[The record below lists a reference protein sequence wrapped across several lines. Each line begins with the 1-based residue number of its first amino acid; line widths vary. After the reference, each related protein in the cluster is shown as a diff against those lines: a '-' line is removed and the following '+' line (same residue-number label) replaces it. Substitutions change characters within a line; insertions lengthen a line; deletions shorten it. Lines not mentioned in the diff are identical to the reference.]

1 MSREVFELVREM
13 NHDDIE
19 TQLALQC
26 APVIV
31 GLKTSNLLIVENGNM
46 HKVKNILKGSV
57 MSCYV
62 LLASEK
68 KTTILLY
75 NKRKLDLFLSDGKV
89 KELLE
94 ELGYGSTVLGDI
106 LPVFRARY
114 EKYMYMSGG
123 TVFPHEMGILL
134 GYPVE
139 DVKGFIINDGKNS
152 LYTGYWKVYSNLAEK
167 LQLFQKFEWAKETL
181 VQLVSK
187 GVSMED
193 IIHIYS
199 EKQRYSSHL
208 RMMQVTVQP

>member
-1 MSREVFELVREM
+1 M
-13 NHDDIE
+13 
-19 TQLALQC
+19 LA
-26 APVIV
+26 A
-31 GLKTSNLLIVENGNM
+31 
-46 HKVKNILKGSV
+46 
-57 MSCYV
+57 
-62 LLASEK
+62 EK

-75 NKRKLDLFLSDGKV
+75 NKRRLELFLSDRKV
-89 KELLE
+89 TELLE
-94 ELGYGSTVLGDI
+94 ELGYSSTVLRDI

-114 EKYMYMSGG
+114 ENYMSGG

-139 DVKGFIINDGKNS
+139 DVKGFIINDGKNF
-152 LYTGYWKVYSNLAEK
+152 LYTGYWKVYSNLTEK
-167 LQLFQKFEWAKETL
+167 LQLFQKFERAKETL

-208 RMMQVTVQP
+208 RTMQVTVQP

>member
-26 APVIV
+26 APVIA
-31 GLKTSNLLIVENGNM
+31 GLKTSNLLIIENGNM
-46 HKVKNILKGSV
+46 HKVKNILKGTV

-62 LLASEK
+62 LLAAEK

-75 NKRKLDLFLSDGKV
+75 NKRRLELFLSDRKV
-89 KELLE
+89 TELLE
-94 ELGYGSTVLGDI
+94 ELGYSSTVLRDI

-114 EKYMYMSGG
+114 ENYMSGG

-139 DVKGFIINDGKNS
+139 DVKGFIINDGKNF
-152 LYTGYWKVYSNLAEK
+152 LYTGYWKVYSNLTEK
-167 LQLFQKFEWAKETL
+167 LQLFQKFERAKETL

-199 EKQRYSSHL
+199 EKQ
-208 RMMQVTVQP
+208 VTVHT